1 MFILLSNNNYDEDW
15 IFQHLQPLIKAED
28 KVVVLPFAFHEDWIN
43 SPETWEKA
51 YNGENGTY
59 YLENVGPFQRY
70 GIPLNQI
77 EFLNYFKHS
86 PAQMEALI
94 GEADILFFTGG
105 LPERA
110 VARVEALSL
119 HKAIES
125 HSGLKIG
132 VSAGAL
138 MQFPKFFNSPDDD
151 YPELSYHKGIA
162 MIESPHWIEVH
173 YEKSN
178 LPQQYAIKNALASHC
193 EKVFAIGQKGAIIV
207 DDNRWKSIGDVS
219 VFIR

>member
-1 MFILLSNNNYDEDW
+1 MFILLSNNNYHEDW
-15 IFQHLQPLIKAED
+15 IFQHLKPLIKPED

-43 SPETWEKA
+43 SPETWDKA
-51 YNGENGTY
+51 YNCEDGTY

-70 GIPLNQI
+70 GIPLKQI

-86 PAQMEALI
+86 PAQMETLI
-94 GEADILFFTGG
+94 READILFFTGG

-110 VARVEALSL
+110 VARVEELSL
-119 HKAIES
+119 SEVIAS

-151 YPELSYHKGIA
+151 YPELSYHKGMA
-162 MIESPHWIEVH
+162 MIESPHFIEVH
-173 YEKSN
+173 YEKN
-178 LPQQYAIKNALASHC
+178 NVPQQYAIKDALAAHC
-193 EKVFAIGQKGAIIV
+193 EKVFAIGQNGALFI
-207 DDNRWKSIGDVS
+207 DDKDWKRIGDVS